1 MAMSR
6 ITVYVDL
13 LVLKG
18 LEGDR
23 MALVEEFQKE
33 FAQVL
38 ANRAIRPKW
47 VRSYRI
53 PVLRL
58 GRLSLQP
65 GPSGDRKFGSKIARA
80 IGKGLKP

>member
-1 MAMSR
+1 MGMSR

-33 FAQVL
+33 FAQLL
-38 ANRAIRPKW
+38 ANRATRPKW

-58 GRLSLQP
+58 GRLSLP